1 MWKVLLVIAAVVL
14 AGATYLSYVNMGA
27 YQDVLAA
34 ITAQKELL
42 VQREAGL
49 KKTNDEITVL
59 EQSIQALTTETQ
71 ALQAKKVDLDNK
83 VTETDSNHKAQQS
96 ALETAKADLDKAKV
110 LIKDI
115 AGIESIQKEMIQ
127 IRTQIEESE
136 IELTQL
142 EGTVAAAQVERD
154 RLEKVAAELVALR
167 ADQESGMIRGE
178 FQTTVKKAYNQWG
191 FVVIAGGFD
200 QGVVNRS
207 QLDVYRRGQ
216 PICRLLVTSVDASE
230 SAADI
235 VAGSL
240 APGQSVQPG
249 DTVVKSMKVQTP
261 AVVPASAPGAGAPTA
276 PAAGGVA
283 PTAPGGAPAA
293 SDPFGGMAPAAPAAP
308 DPFGGGMA
316 PAPGAAPATGTP
328 PDPFGAPAPAPGGAA
343 PAPGAAPATGTPP
356 DPFGA
361 PAPAPGGAAPAP
373 GAAPAT
379 GTPPD
384 PFGAPAPAPGGA
396 APAPPA
402 Q

>member
-14 AGATYLSYVNMGA
+14 AGAAYLSYDNMGA

-167 ADQESGMIRGE
+167 ADQETGMIRGE

-261 AVVPASAPGAGAPTA
+261 AVVPASAPGAGAPAA

-283 PTAPGGAPAA
+283 PTAPGGAAAA
-293 SDPFGGMAPAAPAAP
+293 SDPFGGMAPAAPAAPDPFGASPAAGAAPAATAPP

-343 PAPGAAPATGTPP
+343 PAP
-356 DPFGA
+356 
-361 PAPAPGGAAPAP
+361 
-373 GAAPAT
+373 
-379 GTPPD
+379 
-384 PFGAPAPAPGGA
+384 
-396 APAPPA
+396 PA
-402 Q
+402 QGDRPRCPQSLTEFPR

>member
-167 ADQESGMIRGE
+167 ADQETGMIRGE

-249 DTVVKSMKVQTP
+249 DTVVKSVRVQTP

-276 PAAGGVA
+276 PGV
-283 PTAPGGAPAA
+283 APAA
-293 SDPFGGMAPAAPAAP
+293 SDPFGGMAPAAPAAPDPFGASPAAGAAPAATAPP

-343 PAPGAAPATGTPP
+343 PAP
-356 DPFGA
+356 
-361 PAPAPGGAAPAP
+361 
-373 GAAPAT
+373 
-379 GTPPD
+379 
-384 PFGAPAPAPGGA
+384 
-396 APAPPA
+396 PA